1 MLAIADGPIKR
12 VLSHGAC
19 CKHGA
24 ISYSLYLTHIILLGG
39 FKSVLP
45 WFGIMDPWIQTGITV
60 TASLAAA
67 VIFWHF
73 IERPSI
79 KLSHEIRH

>member
-1 MLAIADGPIKR
+1 M
-12 VLSHGAC
+12 S
-19 CKHGA
+19 
-24 ISYSLYLTHIILLGG
+24 
-39 FKSVLP
+39 
-45 WFGIMDPWIQTGITV
+45 PWIQMAITGGGF
-60 TASLAAA
+60 LAAA